1 MHQKLKTGVIY
12 SDFDYK
18 HRIKLTI
25 MEDSKMKKHVTIVGA
40 IHIGFGILGLIG
52 ALALFFALNF
62 ARGFVGGDEIP
73 TMVLGFLALSLPL
86 LVGFMSTLG
95 LVGGIGLLS
104 FQPWARY
111 LIIVVAALGCLN
123 IPIGTLKGVYSL
135 WVLLQ
140 DETIKLF
147 EMRQ

>member
-1 MHQKLKTGVIY
+1 
-12 SDFDYK
+12 
-18 HRIKLTI
+18 
-25 MEDSKMKKHVTIVGA
+25 MEDSKMRKHVVVVGA
-40 IHIGFGILGLIG
+40 IHIGFGFIGLIG
-52 ALALFFALNF
+52 AVALFVALNF
-62 ARGFVGGDEIP
+62 AKGFVGGEDIPEI
-73 TMVLGFLALSLPL
+73 VLRFLSVSLPL
-86 LVGFMSTLG
+86 LIGFMATLG

-104 FQPWARY
+104 FQSWARY

-147 EMRQ
+147 ERK

>member
-1 MHQKLKTGVIY
+1 
-12 SDFDYK
+12 
-18 HRIKLTI
+18 
-25 MEDSKMKKHVTIVGA
+25 MKKHVTVVGA

-52 ALALFFALNF
+52 AVAVFFALNF
-62 ARGFVGGDEIP
+62 ARGFVANEEVP
-73 TMVLGFLALSLPL
+73 SMVLKFLSLSLPL
-86 LVGFMSTLG
+86 LIGSLSTLG

-104 FQPWARY
+104 YLPWARY

-140 DETIKLF
+140 DETVSLF
-147 EMRQ
+147 EKK

>member
-1 MHQKLKTGVIY
+1 
-12 SDFDYK
+12 
-18 HRIKLTI
+18 
-25 MEDSKMKKHVTIVGA
+25 MEDTRMKKHVTVVGA

-52 ALALFFALNF
+52 ALAVFFGLNF
-62 ARGFVGGDEIP
+62 ARQMAGGDEVG
-73 TMVLGFLALSLPL
+73 TMVLKFLSLSLPL
-86 LVGFMSTLG
+86 LIGFMSTLG

-111 LIIVVAALGCLN
+111 LVIVVAALGCLN

-140 DETIKLF
+140 DDTIKLF
-147 EMRQ
+147 NPTREG